1 MNSSTKK
8 KITQALVKK
17 AIGFDT
23 VETVEE
29 FSENDGEI
37 KLLKRK
43 VTTKSVPPDVS
54 AVKLLIEM
62 QTEERD
68 ITDLTDEEL
77 EKERL
82 RLIKILEDKR
92 NDNRKMSDS
101 NKV

>member
-1 MNSSTKK
+1 MNSNTKK

-29 FSENDGEI
+29 FAETDGEI

-54 AVKLLIEM
+54 AAKLLMEI
-62 QTEERD
+62 QSEERD
-68 ITDLTDEEL
+68 ITDMTDEEL
-77 EKERL
+77 ERERV
-82 RLIKILEDKR
+82 RLIKLLEEK
-92 NDNRKMSDS
+92 K
-101 NKV
+101 K

>member
-1 MNSSTKK
+1 MNSNTKK

-29 FSENDGEI
+29 FAETDGEI

-54 AVKLLIEM
+54 AAKLLMEI
-62 QTEERD
+62 QSEERD
-68 ITDLTDEEL
+68 ITDMTDEEL
-77 EKERL
+77 EKERV
-82 RLIKILEDKR
+82 RLIKLLEEK
-92 NDNRKMSDS
+92 K
-101 NKV
+101 K

>member
-1 MNSSTKK
+1 MNSNTKK

-29 FSENDGEI
+29 FSETDGEI

-54 AVKLLIEM
+54 AVKLLLEM
-62 QTEERD
+62 QAEERD
-68 ITDLTDEEL
+68 IVNMTDEEL
-77 EKERL
+77 EMERV
-82 RLIKILEDKR
+82 RLMKLLEEKG
-92 NDNRKMSDS
+92 K
-101 NKV
+101 